1 MDIVGFVDRC
11 TREKSWRH
19 PTTKICVSALT
30 AFRGQVED
38 YTVFTR
44 PAMHEYL
51 EGAKRLSMD
60 NITLPDTWDPTVVL
74 RALEGVPFE
83 PLATADMKWVS
94 GKLIVLLLLTTA
106 ARVSEVTALMTSRID
121 FSANDEQVII
131 YPDPNF
137 RPKTID
143 EIYPRTR
150 EERRYNLS
158 CPVRAVRIYL
168 QHTRAVWKSEKLF
181 VSEKEPWP
189 GHHLREIGTLAGGHR
204 F

>member
-1 MDIVGFVDRC
+1 
-11 TREKSWRH
+11 
-19 PTTKICVSALT
+19 
-30 AFRGQVED
+30 
-38 YTVFTR
+38 
-44 PAMHEYL
+44 
-51 EGAKRLSMD
+51 MD

-94 GKLIVLLLLTTA
+94 GKLVVLLLLTTA

-143 EIYPRTR
+143 EIYRRGPLVVKAFFPHPRTR